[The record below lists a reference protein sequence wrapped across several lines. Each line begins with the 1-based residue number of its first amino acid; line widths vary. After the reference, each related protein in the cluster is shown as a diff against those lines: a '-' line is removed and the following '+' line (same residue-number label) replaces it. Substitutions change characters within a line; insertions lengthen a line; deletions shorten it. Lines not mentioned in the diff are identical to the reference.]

1 MTGLELCR
9 RIADAVIAVYES
21 ENLGPFLRDDR
32 PDHAHGP
39 TLAVLQTLEAAGA
52 GFFIESEG
60 RPVSPADIRDQRGL
74 FEDFDR
80 R

>member
-39 TLAVLQTLEAAGA
+39 TLAVLTTLEAAGA
-52 GFFIESEG
+52 ALAIAEG
-60 RPVSPADIRDQRGL
+60 GDPETMRGPLDL
-74 FEDFDR
+74 FADFDR

>member
-9 RIADAVIAVYES
+9 RIADAVIAEYES
-21 ENLGPFLRDDR
+21 ENIGPFLRDDR

-52 GFFIESEG
+52 GLAITDGGDPETM
-60 RPVSPADIRDQRGL
+60 RGQVDL
-74 FEDFDR
+74 FQDFDR

>member
-39 TLAVLQTLEAAGA
+39 TLAVLRTLEAAGA
-52 GFFIESEG
+52 GLAIAEG
-60 RPVSPADIRDQRGL
+60 GDPETLRGQVDL
-74 FEDFDR
+74 FQDFDR